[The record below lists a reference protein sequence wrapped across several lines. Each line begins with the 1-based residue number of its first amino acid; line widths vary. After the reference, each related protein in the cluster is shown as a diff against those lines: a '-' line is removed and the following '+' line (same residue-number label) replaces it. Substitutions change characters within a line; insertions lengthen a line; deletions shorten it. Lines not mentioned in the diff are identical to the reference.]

1 MIQSHYM
8 IANAPRRQPL
18 YVQIKQF
25 LLRRIAEGEW
35 LEHDALPSEWDLA
48 DEMSVSQG
56 TVRKALTELVAD
68 GLLYRQQGKGTFVA
82 PVLSDWGNALLQSP
96 GVFDELP
103 DRLSCEFLAIS
114 RMNASDDMA
123 VALQLR
129 RHAPMFRVRQ
139 LWRGQGR
146 PVALDEAYLP
156 AERFDG
162 MEARWFRSGVG
173 VYATLQQRF
182 GVRVVERRAQYRAVM
197 LPREDANLLGL
208 SGAALEEP
216 VLSLLRLSVSSVGER
231 VEWRQRYCLSRDLA
245 LLQKAG

>member
-82 PVLSDWGNALLQSP
+82 PVLSDWVMPCCSHLVCLMNCRIGSVVSFWPSP
-96 GVFDELP
+96 G
-103 DRLSCEFLAIS
+103 
-114 RMNASDDMA
+114 
-123 VALQLR
+123 
-129 RHAPMFRVRQ
+129 
-139 LWRGQGR
+139 
-146 PVALDEAYLP
+146 
-156 AERFDG
+156 
-162 MEARWFRSGVG
+162 
-173 VYATLQQRF
+173 
-182 GVRVVERRAQYRAVM
+182 
-197 LPREDANLLGL
+197 
-208 SGAALEEP
+208 
-216 VLSLLRLSVSSVGER
+216 
-231 VEWRQRYCLSRDLA
+231 
-245 LLQKAG
+245 